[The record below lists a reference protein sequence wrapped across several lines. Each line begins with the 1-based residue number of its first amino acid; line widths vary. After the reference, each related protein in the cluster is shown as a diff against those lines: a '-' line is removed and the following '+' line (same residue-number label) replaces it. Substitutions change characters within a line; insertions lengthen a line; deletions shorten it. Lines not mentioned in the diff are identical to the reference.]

1 VCYLLPIILDLTPS
15 APRRINPPEIAKRL
29 NQGELVLGNFPPA
42 TVVGVGVGATLITGV
57 GVGVGVMVA
66 VGVGVGVG
74 VGVTVAV
81 GVGVGVATT
90 QASLVITLALRL
102 TAPVCA
108 NNCPRMAAP
117 DSAEIDV
124 KAKIRPTKVEL
135 VPSVA
140 ELPTLQ

>member
-1 VCYLLPIILDLTPS
+1 MRYLLPIILLDLTPN
-15 APRRINPPEIAKRL
+15 APRRVNPPEIARRL
-29 NQGELVLGNFPPA
+29 NQGELVVGNFPPV
-42 TVVGVGVGATLITGV
+42 TVVGVGVGVTLTTGV

-66 VGVGVGVG
+66 VGVGVG

-90 QASLVITLALRL
+90 HASLVMTFALRL
-102 TAPVCA
+102 TAPVWA
-108 NNCPRMAAP
+108 NSCPRTAAP
-117 DSAEIDV
+117 ESAVIV
-124 KAKIRPTKVEL
+124 VSANIRPAKVEL